1 METKQDI
8 RRQIAAL
15 RRACTDAWVDT
26 ASRQITQR
34 ISRHPLFRE
43 ADTILAYMDYRHE
56 VVTKYLIEEAWRE
69 KKRVAVPKC
78 SGKEMTFYRIDTFD
92 DVAEGF
98 YGIREPV
105 TGEVVDD
112 ARALMLMPGVAFD
125 RKCNRVGYGGG
136 FYDRYLENRPG
147 IIRMA
152 LAFAFQVLDE
162 VPSGPHDIRPSWIV
176 TEKEIL
182 PKGHVC
188 I

>member
-1 METKQDI
+1 MRK
-8 RRQIAAL
+8 
-15 RRACTDAWVDT
+15 ACTDAWVDA
-26 ASRQITQR
+26 ASRQITKA
-34 ISRHPLFRE
+34 ITGHPLFVQ

-78 SGKEMTFYRIDTFD
+78 SGKTMTFYRIDTFD

-98 YGIREPV
+98 YGIREPR
-105 TGEVVDD
+105 TGEIVDD
-112 ARALMLMPGVAFD
+112 EHALMLMPGVAFD
-125 RKCNRVGYGGG
+125 RNCNRVGYGGG

-152 LAFAFQVLDE
+152 LAFDFQILDE
-162 VPSGPHDIRPSWIV
+162 VPYGPFDIRPSLIV

-182 PKGHVC
+182 IESRTTV
-188 I
+188 